1 MTWSPGGVGL
11 GTNRPGR
18 SGQWQAPVKGA
29 KQKTGRI
36 RSLSVSGVL
45 PHACLQH
52 CRSPPA
58 SGNLLLTNLGFG
70 SICAR
75 HGAASRQCSFSSLDH
90 AHWRTLE
97 LGSSRRCGESTLKNR
112 VNARGRYK
120 LQHKGGCSGGNGHS
134 QANAM
139 NFEKCIQPSDLPT
152 TRKRTLTEIRCQKL
166 VTRNLMA
173 RAPNDWRAL
182 RGIDPKRIAIAAFQC
197 KADK

>member
-1 MTWSPGGVGL
+1 MLASAPIALEGPANGRHLSKAPSRKPVEQKPVCLW
-11 GTNRPGR
+11 RP
-18 SGQWQAPVKGA
+18 STCLSTAL
-29 KQKTGRI
+29 
-36 RSLSVSGVL
+36 SLS
-45 PHACLQH
+45 
-52 CRSPPA
+52 A
-58 SGNLLLTNLGFG
+58 SFWKPIADNG

-139 NFEKCIQPSDLPT
+139 NFEKCIQPSVLPT
-152 TRKRTLTEIRCQKL
+152 TRKRTSTEIRCQKL